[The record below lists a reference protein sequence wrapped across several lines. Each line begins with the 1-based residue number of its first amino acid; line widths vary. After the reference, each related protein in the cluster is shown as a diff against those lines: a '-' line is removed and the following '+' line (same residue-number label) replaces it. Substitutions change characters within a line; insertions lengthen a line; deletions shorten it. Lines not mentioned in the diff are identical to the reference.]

1 MLKYMI
7 IITELKMSKIQKRKG
22 GDNMQRDMTSGS
34 LWRGMLVFGLNFFLS
49 YLLQTLY
56 GLVDLFVVGQVNG
69 AEVINA
75 VSVGSQVMHMFTV
88 ITVGLAMGTTVM
100 ISRGVG
106 GGDQTLIKRTVGNSI
121 TLFAVYSLLTAVLLL
136 ILVRPIVGLMMTP
149 TEAVEDT
156 VKYLTVTFIGIP
168 FIVAYNVIS
177 SIFKGL
183 GDSKTPLIFVGVAC
197 LVNIALD
204 CLFVIAFSMGAL
216 GAAIATVIAQAA
228 AVIFALLYMK
238 AHGMDFKLTKDDIV
252 PNKSTMRELLKIGAP
267 ISVQDGIIQIS
278 FIIIT
283 VIANS
288 RGVQIAAAVGI
299 VEKIIGM
306 LFLVPSTMLS
316 TVSAL
321 AAQNIGALKRDR
333 AKRVLYL
340 AIGTVCV
347 FGFVFTL
354 ISEMFASGIVG
365 LFTKD
370 ASVIKYG
377 ADYFSTYV
385 FDCIFAGVHF
395 CFSGYFCAIGIS
407 VMSFV
412 HNVISVVS
420 ARVPGAYFASLY
432 YPDKLWVM
440 GLAAPIGSLISCI
453 ICIIAFIVIENKFRQ
468 KTTKMTT

>member
-1 MLKYMI
+1 
-7 IITELKMSKIQKRKG
+7 
-22 GDNMQRDMTSGS
+22 MQRDMTSGS
-34 LWRGMLVFGLNFFLS
+34 ISRGMLVFGINFFLS

-56 GLVDLFVVGQVNG
+56 GLCDLFVVGQVNG

-88 ITVGLAMGTTVM
+88 ITVGLAMGTTVLV
-100 ISRGVG
+100 SRGVG
-106 GGDQTLIKRTVGNSI
+106 SRDRELVKRAVGNSI
-121 TLFAVYSLLTAVLLL
+121 TLFAIYSLLTMAAL
-136 ILVRPIVGLMMTP
+136 IVLVRPIVGVMMTP
-149 TEAVEDT
+149 SAAVEDT

-197 LVNIALD
+197 MVNIALD
-204 CLFVIAFSMGAL
+204 CVLVIGFSMGAL

-228 AVIFALLYMK
+228 AVLFALVFMK
-238 AHGMDFKLTKDDIV
+238 LRGMGFEIKKEDII
-252 PNKSTMRELLKIGAP
+252 PRREAMSELLKIGAP

-278 FIIIT
+278 FILIT

-306 LFLVPSTMLS
+306 LFLIPSTMLS

-321 AAQNIGALKRDR
+321 AAQNIGANKRDR

-340 AIGTVCV
+340 GIVTVSA
-347 FGFVFTL
+347 FGIIFTV
-354 ISEMFASGIVG
+354 ISELFAPQIVG
-365 LFTKD
+365 LFTSD
-370 ASVIKYG
+370 ATVIKYG

-407 VMSFV
+407 FMSFL
-412 HNVISVVS
+412 HNLISVVS
-420 ARVPGAYFASLY
+420 ARVPGAYFAALY
-432 YPDKLWVM
+432 FSESLWVM
-440 GLAAPIGSLISCI
+440 GLAAPIGSLISSV
-453 ICIIAFIVIENKFRQ
+453 ICIIAFVAVENKIKQ
-468 KTTKMTT
+468 KQQIMTT